1 MIIPKI
7 PVFAGVFDVFWVAT
21 IFASDAGH
29 RSIIRGSR
37 RRECV
42 GVGVCGC
49 VWVFRNRSMPVD
61 HEVTEKTGAPG
72 GDRTHNLQLRRLTLC
87 PIELQARDEVT

>member
-1 MIIPKI
+1 VIIPKI

-49 VWVFRNRSMPVD
+49 VG
-61 HEVTEKTGAPG
+61 GATK
-72 GDRTHNLQLRRLTLC
+72 DRDNASTV
-87 PIELQARDEVT
+87 IVARTRQGERI